1 MISEVPRCSRSM
13 AKTDSFFL
21 RADLNCG
28 GSTATG
34 VNTYF
39 QVPIDLGAYVD
50 ALGKSVL
57 RIHNIAVSF
66 TDRFGTSVEITG
78 PEEVAAQFWLL
89 TQTQSIALRPSDK
102 AVIASGTV
110 IASRTNTGN
119 GLAARAYDQFDNLP
133 QMWNNGYLIAVDTI
147 YLGGQASTE
156 WQGDVYVSVVMECTV
171 EKMTTGAA
179 MALAL
184 SQQ

>member
-1 MISEVPRCSRSM
+1 M

-28 GSTATG
+28 GSAATG

-57 RIHNIAVSF
+57 RILNIAVSF
-66 TDRFGTSVEITG
+66 TNRFGTSVEITVA
-78 PEEVAAQFWLL
+78 EEVAAQFWLL

-102 AVIASGTV
+102 ALIASGTV
-110 IASRTNTGN
+110 IA
-119 GLAARAYDQFDNLP
+119 
-133 QMWNNGYLIAVDTI
+133 
-147 YLGGQASTE
+147 
-156 WQGDVYVSVVMECTV
+156 
-171 EKMTTGAA
+171 
-179 MALAL
+179 
-184 SQQ
+184 